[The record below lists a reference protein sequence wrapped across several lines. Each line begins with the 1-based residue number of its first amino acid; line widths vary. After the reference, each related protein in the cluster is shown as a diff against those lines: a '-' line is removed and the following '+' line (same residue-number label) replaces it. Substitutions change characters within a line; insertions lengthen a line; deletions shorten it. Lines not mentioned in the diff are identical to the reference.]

1 MHSTPHPD
9 QIAAF
14 VSSMPDNYTEYFEST
29 GIAHHTAVALAH
41 GDQLVSAG
49 LFDVGSGDVGVAD
62 VAGICLIA
70 EDRPGLLSTI
80 SSALFVMDLELVH
93 AQAYTRTSPE
103 GRRQAVDL
111 FWLRPKVACKPLPDS
126 TVVAKLVARIVR
138 LLENSLDGGRERS
151 LRPGRAA
158 DRRIDT
164 RVKFSEED
172 NGRTCV
178 LEVETSDRSGLL
190 LALSSALFNERV
202 QIVSSAV
209 RTASGRVFD
218 RFTLVEFDGSPLN
231 AERRLE
237 LQVAVISAIEPAKHS
252 TRPPPVVEHRE
263 SEPA

>member
-1 MHSTPHPD
+1 MDSVPHPD

-14 VSSMPDNYTEYFEST
+14 VSSMPDSYTEYFEPSA
-29 GIAHHTAVALAH
+29 IASHTAVALAH
-41 GDQLVSAG
+41 GEQLVSAG
-49 LFDVGSGDVGVAD
+49 LFDVGSADIAGVC
-62 VAGICLIA
+62 VIA

-80 SSALFVMDLELVH
+80 SSALFIIERKLVH

-111 FWLRPKVACKPLPDS
+111 FWLRPNSACKPLPGS
-126 TVVAKLVARIVR
+126 TAVAKLVARITE
-138 LLENSLDGGRERS
+138 LLKGGHGKARELS
-151 LRPGRAA
+151 LRANRAA

-190 LALSSALFNERV
+190 LALSSALFEERV

-209 RTASGRVFD
+209 RTANGRVFD

-231 AERRLE
+231 AERRLA
-237 LQVAVISAIEPAKHS
+237 LQVAVISAIEPAKHTS
-252 TRPPPVVEHRE
+252 RPPPAVEHRDT
-263 SEPA
+263 EPA